1 MDKSQHELQNAKILS
16 NDRDLRRDLHI
27 YVKYIRERDVKRRH
41 RTNDISKADSKRLA
55 KLMGDFLTQEEVKKS
70 TYSPWLDFIDWLA
83 LKLGFVYYSTEGTYM
98 GYTSTEP
105 SFPDNY
111 IKFNQGKYKQFLE
124 LSLLK
129 KEEHIL
135 KTLIDAY
142 KYSNNEFFDN
152 MVSPLSI
159 LDGFSSTGCATA
171 VLPSIKFNNARG
183 YLLNLLKNYKS
194 DVWYTTASFIQYLK
208 KEHPFFLIPERP
220 NVKDR
225 WWDKSRYGNFCDG
238 PESNYYSRDNKIPDD
253 ASDAFERVEGRFVER
268 FLEGIPLTM
277 RYFDVAYDLDSEQ
290 KIYPSINKIKGFKIN
305 ERFLRVMN
313 KEICT
318 PKATVQP
325 NFEIHINSDLYP
337 INMVLKLEPFADII
351 SEDVSLILKLK
362 KRKIAEQ
369 LAKHEDLDVI
379 SMLKELSSRDLPQN
393 VITEI
398 KEWSVHSEAFTL
410 YDGFG
415 LLECDEKYNFSDE
428 FTIKNVSSNLKI
440 IHSPDKLFS
449 KLEKKELVPFMLRH
463 QTYSLKQPPNGAK
476 SIFVK
481 KQKKVKKTKKS
492 VNLKRRS
499 LITLYFPSKSFTKMI
514 SEELKEEKCPFEIDE
529 LTKSITISENQ
540 QHQLDKIFENLKDEY
555 KIDITD
561 IK

>member
-16 NDRDLRRDLHI
+16 NDRDLRRDLHVYI
-27 YVKYIRERDVKRRH
+27 KYIKEKDVKRRH

-351 SEDVSLILKLK
+351 SEDPGLY
-362 KRKIAEQ
+362 EQ
-369 LAKHEDLDVI
+369 Y
-379 SMLKELSSRDLPQN
+379 R
-393 VITEI
+393 
-398 KEWSVHSEAFTL
+398 
-410 YDGFG
+410 
-415 LLECDEKYNFSDE
+415 
-428 FTIKNVSSNLKI
+428 
-440 IHSPDKLFS
+440 
-449 KLEKKELVPFMLRH
+449 
-463 QTYSLKQPPNGAK
+463 
-476 SIFVK
+476 
-481 KQKKVKKTKKS
+481 
-492 VNLKRRS
+492 
-499 LITLYFPSKSFTKMI
+499 
-514 SEELKEEKCPFEIDE
+514 
-529 LTKSITISENQ
+529 
-540 QHQLDKIFENLKDEY
+540 
-555 KIDITD
+555 
-561 IK
+561 

>member
-27 YVKYIRERDVKRRH
+27 YIKYIKEKDVKRKH
-41 RTNDISKADSKRLA
+41 RSNELSKADSKRLA
-55 KLMGDFLTQEEVKKS
+55 KLIGDFLTQEEVKKS

-83 LKLGFVYYSTEGTYM
+83 LKLGFVYYSTRGTYM

-129 KEEHIL
+129 KEEYIL

-142 KYSNNEFFDN
+142 DYSNNEFFDSV
-152 MVSPLSI
+152 VSPLSI
-159 LDGFSSTGCATA
+159 LDGFSSIGCATA

-208 KEHPFFLIPERP
+208 KEHPFFLIPEKP
-220 NVKDR
+220 NVKER

-238 PESNYYSRDNKIPDD
+238 PESNYYSRDDKIPDD

-277 RYFDVAYDLDSEQ
+277 RYVDVAYDLDSEQ

-313 KEICT
+313 REIQT

-337 INMVLKLEPFADII
+337 INMVLKLESFADII

-369 LAKHEDLDVI
+369 LAKNEDLDVI

-415 LLECDEKYNFSDE
+415 LLECDKKYNFSDE
-428 FTIKNVSSNLKI
+428 FIIKNISSNLKI
-440 IHSPDKLFS
+440 IRSPDKLFS

-463 QTYSLKQPPNGAK
+463 QTYSLKQPPKGAK

-499 LITLYFPSKSFTKMI
+499 LITLYFPSEACSQA
-514 SEELKEEKCPFEIDE
+514 SKERSYF
-529 LTKSITISENQ
+529 
-540 QHQLDKIFENLKDEY
+540 
-555 KIDITD
+555 
-561 IK
+561 